1 MSGLTRDSRQ
11 KKGTMFRIETQ
22 FLCADYPPS
31 LQRNAQFFF
40 LFLGFYRL
48 IQRLTT
54 WFLRASSSCF
64 QLYPSCTA
72 VTQLELE
79 MLETTFFFSQKRS
92 ISKIKERRICCILL
106 LRLPA
111 FVLNGFYNNWKTVFL
126 FFVFIWWPLCGKNVL
141 FEKLVIFP
149 GTFSLKLY
157 GRLWT

>member
-1 MSGLTRDSRQ
+1 
-11 KKGTMFRIETQ
+11 MFSVVSKLHSSDTTG
-22 FLCADYPPS
+22 AGNV
-31 LQRNAQFFF
+31 RNH
-40 LFLGFYRL
+40 
-48 IQRLTT
+48 
-54 WFLRASSSCF
+54 
-64 QLYPSCTA
+64 
-72 VTQLELE
+72 
-79 MLETTFFFSQKRS
+79 FFFSQKRS

>member
-111 FVLNGFYNNWKTVFL
+111 FVLNGFYNNWKTFFCFL
-126 FFVFIWWPLCGKNVL
+126 F
-141 FEKLVIFP
+141 
-149 GTFSLKLY
+149 LY
-157 GRLWT
+157 GGLFVVKMFCLKNWLFFQVHFL